1 MSASMVAEALDLP
14 GRWRKRL
21 TVPPKRTALLLSEG
35 AVRSLNPGVY
45 GLSNWP
51 APAPQ
56 VILVDMGQL
65 PFDLQIDAVRAGD
78 GELVTLQ
85 APLLVSVTDPVRLHQ
100 NWLRHNPGPRWAL
113 PLDEVAG
120 RLHSVAES
128 LTGDY
133 AAADLNQPAVRDNI
147 VRNLRAPLTAE
158 LARFGL
164 EAASPAIPLSAQSA
178 ANQQAAAEAARGA
191 RELARDQRMQEVLEH
206 LDSYDQFVDRISTWQ
221 EQTGHTLD
229 EETIQ
234 AYWAHITQKGLEFP
248 LPRQPE
254 PILEARAAELETT
267 AAAAPLPA
275 DRRLDQRLAREDASL
290 PPPPVAPPD
299 PINRLYWA
307 VRLVTAVVGCGW
319 AVYKLT
325 STGVDNMTLVE
336 ILREGIGLLL
346 AVIGVSLAWITSA
359 HKARQT
365 APYWSQVQTQMA
377 DSDAGANLAQAQAR
391 NERMRLAADTLIV
404 IAISAALLLW
414 LLTDTPII
422 YIVPVVLFLAV
433 IAVVLLASRA
443 DRRLYRRADGLLL
456 ATYSGPSLPKRR
468 TMDSLV
474 RRQVQEYLKRVASN
488 MADMIGRL
496 YRGSRAGQEAATQ
509 LRRLQVGALCT
520 LQEEARMVHYR
531 DARYFAS
538 AVVPEA
544 HLARMLDLDED
555 LLRRAQTLALD
566 SEQMYAESVDGNV
579 TNIMDAMA
587 KLDKNINQLRR
598 VLGERSAFISNT

>member
-1 MSASMVAEALDLP
+1 
-14 GRWRKRL
+14 
-21 TVPPKRTALLLSEG
+21 
-35 AVRSLNPGVY
+35 
-45 GLSNWP
+45 
-51 APAPQ
+51 
-56 VILVDMGQL
+56 
-65 PFDLQIDAVRAGD
+65 
-78 GELVTLQ
+78 
-85 APLLVSVTDPVRLHQ
+85 
-100 NWLRHNPGPRWAL
+100 
-113 PLDEVAG
+113 
-120 RLHSVAES
+120 
-128 LTGDY
+128 
-133 AAADLNQPAVRDNI
+133 
-147 VRNLRAPLTAE
+147 
-158 LARFGL
+158 
-164 EAASPAIPLSAQSA
+164 
-178 ANQQAAAEAARGA
+178 
-191 RELARDQRMQEVLEH
+191 
-206 LDSYDQFVDRISTWQ
+206 
-221 EQTGHTLD
+221 
-229 EETIQ
+229 
-234 AYWAHITQKGLEFP
+234 
-248 LPRQPE
+248 
-254 PILEARAAELETT
+254 
-267 AAAAPLPA
+267 
-275 DRRLDQRLAREDASL
+275 SL